1 MIRKVETSQAHEI
14 EKALKENQGY
24 CPCRIYRNP
33 DTKCMCKEF
42 REQEKGICHCG
53 LFIKE

>member
-1 MIRKVETSQAHEI
+1 MIRKIETPQAHEI
-14 EKALKENQGY
+14 EKTLKENQGY

-53 LFIKE
+53 LFMKE

>member
-1 MIRKVETSQAHEI
+1 MIRKIETSQAHEI
-14 EKALKENQGY
+14 QKALKENQGY